1 MYHARAHRRPLLT
14 KEGPDPEEADLWARA
29 VRPRRDRQI
38 LRRIRAARRILS
50 VAIWTVTGVFIQSAF
65 IRSSGTLKIRFARIF
80 WAGVSRLLGMRVTVT
95 GTLAG
100 TYRDR
105 KAVERGA
112 RPVIFVAN
120 HSSWLDI
127 TVLGGVLPTV
137 FVAKSEIASWP
148 LIKTLARLGRTI
160 FVTRQRNNT
169 ARELREM
176 TERLADGDN
185 LLLFPEGTSTDG
197 TRVLP
202 FMSSFFAIAKPGRA
216 ERAAE
221 TVSPPPVTIQPVSV
235 VYTELEGLPVG
246 RAKRPVFAWYG
257 DMELAP
263 HVWAFGQWGRM
274 RADVILHPPLD
285 PDSFKTRKELAIA
298 VHRIV
303 NEGTALLRRDA
314 TETP

>member
-1 MYHARAHRRPLLT
+1 MHQTHAQRRSLSEEDGLEPWFRPLVPGQ
-14 KEGPDPEEADLWARA
+14 K
-29 VRPRRDRQI
+29 RRVLRQI
-38 LRRIRAARRILS
+38 RSARRILT
-50 VAIWTVTGVFIQSAF
+50 VALWALPCIAIQSIF
-65 IRSSGTLKIRFARIF
+65 IRSSGTLKIRFARLF
-80 WAGVSRLLGMRVTVT
+80 WAGVCRILGLKLTVR

-127 TVLGGVLPTV
+127 AVLGGVLPTV
-137 FVAKSEIASWP
+137 FVAKSEIADWP

-169 ARELREM
+169 GRELREM
-176 TERLADGDN
+176 TDRLADGDN

-202 FMSSFFAIAKPGRA
+202 FLSSFFAIAKPGKA
-216 ERAAE
+216 ERPAD
-221 TVSPPPVTIQPVSV
+221 TVAPPPVIIQPVSL
-235 VYTELEGLPVG
+235 VYDALEGLPIG
-246 RAKRPVFAWYG
+246 RTRRSIFAWYG
-257 DMELAP
+257 DMDLAP
-263 HVWAFGQWGRM
+263 HVWQFGQWRS
-274 RADVILHPPLD
+274 AHATVLLHPPID
-285 PDSFKTRKELAIA
+285 PDEFRTRKELANA

-303 NEGTALLRRDA
+303 NEGTAALRQDRVTD
-314 TETP
+314 T